1 MGRYYNS
8 GIGKGVGTSP
18 QTTFENQEYE
28 NKVKEIEEN
37 NKNENEEKTNTSNL
51 NNDKF
56 DINKFSYSDSQTKIE
71 NYLLNLENEKGKS
84 KAKFFIED
92 LGYSK
97 NNPKEFFDNISN
109 ALVGKKPTRIEN
121 TNFGEVREFHE
132 KIKGLN
138 GKYEYANI
146 VVIVQKDNGKV
157 TYRII
162 TAYPDKKEKK

>member
-8 GIGKGVGTSP
+8 GIGKGIGTSP
-18 QTTFENQEYE
+18 QTTLQNQVYE

-37 NKNENEEKTNTSNL
+37 KNL
-51 NNDKF
+51 NLDTF
-56 DINKFSYSDSQTKIE
+56 DINKFSYSDSQAKIE

-84 KAKFFIED
+84 KAKFFIEI

-109 ALVGKKPTRIEN
+109 ALDGKKPTRIEN
-121 TNFGEVREFHE
+121 TNYGEVREFHE

-138 GKYEYANI
+138 GKYGYANI
-146 VVIVQKDNGKV
+146 VVVVQKDNGKV

>member
-8 GIGKGVGTSP
+8 RIGKGIGTSA
-18 QTTFENQEYE
+18 QTTLENQEYE
-28 NKVKEIEEN
+28 SKVKEIEEN
-37 NKNENEEKTNTSNL
+37 KKL
-51 NNDKF
+51 NSEKF
-56 DINKFSYSDSQTKIE
+56 DINKFSYGDSQAKIE
-71 NYLLNLENEKGKS
+71 NYLLNLENEKGRS
-84 KAKFFIED
+84 KAKFFIEI

-97 NNPKEFFDNISN
+97 NNPREFFDNISN
-109 ALVGKKPTRIEN
+109 ALDGKKPARIEN
-121 TNFGEVREFHE
+121 TSFGEVREFHE

-146 VVIVQKDNGKV
+146 VVIVQKDNRKV

>member
-8 GIGKGVGTSP
+8 GIGKGIGTSP
-18 QTTFENQEYE
+18 QTTLQNQVYE

-37 NKNENEEKTNTSNL
+37 KNL
-51 NNDKF
+51 NLDTF
-56 DINKFSYSDSQTKIE
+56 DINKFSYSDSQAKIE

-84 KAKFFIED
+84 KAKFFIEI

-109 ALVGKKPTRIEN
+109 ALNGKKPTRIEN
-121 TNFGEVREFHE
+121 TNYGEVREFHE

-138 GKYEYANI
+138 GKYGYANI
-146 VVIVQKDNGKV
+146 VVVVQKDNGKV

>member
-8 GIGKGVGTSP
+8 VIGKGIGTSP
-18 QTTFENQEYE
+18 QTTLQNQVYE

-37 NKNENEEKTNTSNL
+37 KNL
-51 NNDKF
+51 NLDTF
-56 DINKFSYSDSQTKIE
+56 DINKFSYSDSQAKIE

-84 KAKFFIED
+84 KAKFFIEI

-109 ALVGKKPTRIEN
+109 ALDGKKPTRIEN
-121 TNFGEVREFHE
+121 TNYGEVREFHE

-138 GKYEYANI
+138 GKYGYANI
-146 VVIVQKDNGKV
+146 VVVVQKDNGKV